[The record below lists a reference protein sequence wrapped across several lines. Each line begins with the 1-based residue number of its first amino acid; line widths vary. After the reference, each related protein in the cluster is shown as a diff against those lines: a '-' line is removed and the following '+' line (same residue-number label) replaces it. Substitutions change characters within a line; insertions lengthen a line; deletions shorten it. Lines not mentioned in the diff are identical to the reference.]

1 MRKFTALLIFLFTSL
16 FMQAQT
22 TTQSFYIDFGENN
35 VSGRGSKTE
44 TADVRGNYWNNVTSP
59 GSHNHLYPQSL
70 ALVNSA
76 NEATDLRIEI
86 GTFFNTNGMSGGGG
100 LTSPSTSLLGDLA
113 VATATQDYI
122 FLETYQDYNVIR
134 FRGLDP
140 QKAYRF
146 HTFGS
151 RATDSERTGYFEF
164 RGENVWQGTLQMS
177 GAGLGA
183 NNYNGNNRNILV
195 SDPVFPDRD
204 GQIVLTVSKKFKNG
218 MVHINCMK
226 VEELEG
232 LSRPNS
238 DLQLVQTML
247 IDFGETQNTTRGRQT
262 TTKDEFG
269 NRWNNLSTA
278 SSSTHVI
285 AAGKTVALRNTAYEA
300 TGYSLKTLQEIKTNG
315 INAGG
320 LNNPSKE
327 KLGNLAVQTATE
339 DYIYTDND
347 DVKQIE
353 FKNLDLNKCYKFYI
367 LGHRAT
373 SADDRRSSWYQL
385 SGQFDW
391 ETVQVTSGT
400 HVGGENVHGNNSN
413 IAVSD
418 YIYPD
423 LTGTIV
429 FRMKRNPDLSSAFA
443 HANVMKIEEYQGG
456 IRPQE
461 PLRPTKVTLSGSGCE
476 NSAIHTLKELRPNA
490 ISTGIFETYL
500 ELQPGNIILSAT
512 LADGQ
517 VKTFGVT
524 NGALIETADS
534 TAIAERK
541 VVRVR
546 LDAFAEQCQI
556 TPLALYVKGNIVSG
570 SKEMPYVGNGVW
582 QGEVALD
589 DMSNQDFNSKYFY
602 FLFNNNEQLAVKRVK
617 GSRTTMAMPA
627 EGFSTE
633 NIRINQGTYTLKLD
647 MLRYTWDVDAPINEF
662 RISAFGSSVCN
673 GQGASNNHGY
683 AYQYGQLLQSRYNS
697 KRTENLFKVVGTS
710 IGGNT
715 TKNLL
720 DRYDEVIHDFGKYVI
735 IGLSM
740 GNEGIH
746 GASNQQAVYDQFRT
760 NMLNIINKLKADGK
774 VPVVMNNYTR
784 SDYNE
789 SDYTYIKKINTDI
802 HTWAVPSVN
811 TLGAI
816 DDGAGHWAEG
826 YIADAYHPND
836 AGHKE
841 FFYAIPPSLFD
852 ALHEGKAAPRRSL
865 TGTMQLRNGSTLSFK
880 GENTVHPFTVTLR
893 IKGTDVGNLLQFY
906 SGAKRGTLSIEEG
919 GFVKYISTTGAIL
932 QSEKA
937 LVTSTTASYN
947 VTLTH
952 YWAQKRTLVY
962 VNKTLVGELS
972 EQITPTLFIVGDS
985 SKDLARIYSE
995 LSFWRSAL
1003 TLEEI
1008 TAHQNSKILKSS
1020 LDIYAPLKEEMLTI
1034 GEIPN
1039 IAQSKNTI
1047 TIRPGSIT
1055 DDIRNV
1061 QNGSV
1066 VQPAAYTLTGLP
1078 AEVSQKGIHIID
1090 GRKVLNP

>member
-1 MRKFTALLIFLFTSL
+1 MRKSLTLILILLTCMG
-16 FMQAQT
+16 MQAQT
-22 TTQSFYIDFGENN
+22 LSQTFYIDFGENN

-44 TADVRGNYWNNVTSP
+44 KADAKGNHWNNVTSP
-59 GSHNHLYPQSL
+59 GQHNHLYPQSV

-76 NEATDLRIEI
+76 NQTTACSIEV

-100 LTSPSTSLLGDLA
+100 LVSPSASLLGDLA

-122 FLETYQDYNVIR
+122 FLETYQDYNIIR
-134 FRGLDP
+134 FCGLNTE
-140 QKAYRF
+140 KAYRF

-164 RGENVWQGTLQMS
+164 RGENVWKGTLQMS

-195 SDPVFPDRD
+195 SEPVFPDRN

-226 VEELEG
+226 IEELEG
-232 LSRPNS
+232 LQRPNTE
-238 DLQLVQTML
+238 LQLAQTML
-247 IDFGETQNTTRGRQT
+247 IDFGETQNATRGRQT
-262 TTKDEFG
+262 TATDEFG
-269 NRWNNLSTA
+269 NRWNNFST
-278 SSSTHVI
+278 SSSSVHSI
-285 AAGKTVALRNTAYEA
+285 PAGKTITLRNTAFEL
-300 TGYSLKTLQEIKTNG
+300 TGYNMKAVQEIKTNG

-320 LNNPSKE
+320 LNSPSKE

-339 DYIYTDND
+339 DYIFTDND
-347 DVKQIE
+347 DVKNIE
-353 FKNLDLNKCYKFYI
+353 FRNLDTDKCYKFYI

-373 SADDRRSSWYQL
+373 SSGDRRSSWYQL

-400 HVGGENVHGNNSN
+400 HVGGEEVHGNNAN

-423 LTGTIV
+423 LNGTIV
-429 FRMKRNPDLSSAFA
+429 FRMKRNSDLSSTFSYV
-443 HANVMKIEEYQGG
+443 NVMKIEEYSGG
-456 IRPQE
+456 TRPEE
-461 PLRPTKVTLSGSGCE
+461 PLRPTKVTISGSGCE
-476 NSAIHTLKELRPNA
+476 NAGGHTMKELCPNA
-490 ISTGIFETYL
+490 VKTGIYETYMKL
-500 ELQPGNIILSAT
+500 HPGRIILNAT
-512 LADGQ
+512 LADGK
-517 VKTFGVT
+517 VKTFGVASGELT
-524 NGALIETADS
+524 ETADS
-534 TAIAERK
+534 TEITESK
-541 VVRVR
+541 VVRIR
-546 LDAFAEQCQI
+546 LNAIEERCDV
-556 TPLALYVKGNIVSG
+556 TPVTLYVKGNIVSG
-570 SKEMPYVGNGVW
+570 TKTIPYAGNGVW
-582 QGEVALD
+582 KGEVALD

-602 FLFNNNEQLAVKRVK
+602 FLFNNETMAVKRLK
-617 GSRTTMAMPA
+617 GSRTSVAMPS

-633 NIRINQGTYTLKLD
+633 NIRINQGTYTFTLD
-647 MLRYTWDVDAPINEF
+647 MNRYTWSVDAPINEY

-673 GQGASNNHGY
+673 GQGATNNHGY
-683 AYQYGQLLQSRYNS
+683 AYQYGQHLKSRYNS
-697 KRTENLFKVVGTS
+697 KRSEHPFTVVGTS

-746 GASNQQAVYDQFRT
+746 GASDQNAIYTQFRT

-802 HTWAVPSVN
+802 HTWSVPSIN

-816 DDGAGHWAEG
+816 DDGAGHWAAG
-826 YIADAYHPND
+826 YIADDYHPND
-836 AGHKE
+836 AGHTE
-841 FFYAIPPSLFD
+841 FFYAMPPSLFD
-852 ALHEGKAAPRRSL
+852 ALHEGKEAPRRSVS
-865 TGTMQLRNGSTLSFK
+865 GTMQLRNGTTLSFK

-893 IKGTDVGNLLQFY
+893 IKGTEAGNLLQFY
-906 SGAKRGTLSIEEG
+906 SGAKRGTLSVEEDG
-919 GFVKYISTTGAIL
+919 YVKYVSTTASVI
-932 QSEKA
+932 QSEKP
-937 LVTSTTASYN
+937 LITSSTASYN

-952 YWAQKRTLVY
+952 YWAQKRTLLY

-972 EQITPTLFIVGDS
+972 EQTTPTLFIVGDS
-985 SKDLARIYSE
+985 SRDIGRIYSE

-1003 TLEEI
+1003 TSEEV
-1008 TAHQNSKILKSS
+1008 TAHQNSKMLKSS
-1020 LDIYAPLKEEMLTI
+1020 LDIYAPLKEEMLEV

-1039 IAQSKNTI
+1039 IAQSKNTV
-1047 TIRPGSIT
+1047 TIRPGSLT
-1055 DDIRNV
+1055 DAMGRVDADIDTHDT
-1061 QNGSV
+1061 
-1066 VQPAAYTLTGLP
+1066 AYTLDGVP
-1078 AEVSQKGIHIID
+1078 ADAAQKGIHII
-1090 GRKVLNP
+1090 GGKKVLRK